1 MNAPLFHLR
10 KLEKVLNTINNINYL
25 QLRQKKLIAGSIIG
39 KIALAVD
46 HLVELESTYQ
56 EYFQIA
62 EWENKQYS
70 ADEGFQEEQLDLEEL
85 FEYFFLEIDHRP
97 QNDPEDGF
105 IDIKI
110 LNSDEE
116 DDMHGVS

>member
-97 QNDPEDGF
+97 QNYPEDGF

>member
-10 KLEKVLNTINNINYL
+10 KLEKVLNTINNIKYL
-25 QLRQKKLIAGSIIG
+25 QLRQKKFIAGSIIG

-46 HLVELESTYQ
+46 HLVDLESTYQ

-62 EWENKQYS
+62 EWENKQSS

-97 QNDPEDGF
+97 QNDPE
-105 IDIKI
+105 
-110 LNSDEE
+110 
-116 DDMHGVS
+116 